1 MRELH
6 LFAGIGGGIL
16 AGEMLGHTAI
26 GAVENN
32 PFCQQV
38 LRKHWPDLP
47 IHGDIRT
54 FDGAA
59 LRGRCDLVCGGFP
72 CQDISSAGRG
82 AGITG
87 ERSSLW
93 FEMLRVVRDVEPG
106 YVFVENSPMLRSRG
120 LDIVLGGLASC
131 GFDAVWE
138 VFSAEACG
146 APHLRKRMWILAAH
160 PDRQR
165 QQERAVHAL
174 RQDGQAAADA
184 AVDRALADADS
195 ALGRREARDADGGAG
210 REAVRVGPEEPGRRS
225 SSLADAGGAGLPAPE
240 REELRREGWWHERRA
255 VAERGWW
262 SAEPAVGRVAHG
274 VPRRVDRLK
283 ALGNAQV
290 PLQAATA
297 FRRLMEALQ

>member
-32 PFCQQV
+32 PFCQGV
-38 LRKHWPDLP
+38 LRKQWPDLP

-54 FDGAA
+54 FQGTA

-93 FEMLRVVRDVEPG
+93 FEMLRVVRDVEPSF
-106 YVFVENSPMLRSRG
+106 VFVENSPMLRSRG
-120 LDIVLGGLASC
+120 LDVILGGLASC

-146 APHLRKRMWILAAH
+146 APHPRKLMWILAAH
-160 PDRQR
+160 PGRTGLPIPECEVVR
-165 QQERAVHAL
+165 GE
-174 RQDGQAAADA
+174 
-184 AVDRALADADS
+184 
-195 ALGRREARDADGGAG
+195 GRR
-210 REAVRVGPEEPGRRS
+210 
-225 SSLADAGGAGLPAPE
+225 
-240 REELRREGWWHERRA
+240 HERGA
-255 VAERGWW
+255 AAERGWW
-262 SAEPAVGRVAHG
+262 AIEPAVGRVAHG

-297 FRRLMEALQ
+297 FRRLMEALR

>member
-32 PFCQQV
+32 PFCQGV
-38 LRKHWPDLP
+38 LRKQWPDLP

-54 FDGAA
+54 FQGTS

-93 FEMLRVVRDVEPG
+93 FEMLRVVRDVEPAF
-106 YVFVENSPMLRSRG
+106 VFVENSPMLRSRG
-120 LDIVLGGLASC
+120 LDVVLGGLASC

-165 QQERAVHAL
+165 QQERALHAL
-174 RQDGQAAADA
+174 REDGQAAADA
-184 AVDRALADADS
+184 AVDRALADADGERRPS
-195 ALGRREARDADGGAG
+195 RPMHAREGEGRRIADGGG
-210 REAVRVGPEEPGRRS
+210 VRATV
-225 SSLADAGGAGLPAPE
+225 ADAGSQGLQAPE
-240 REELRREGWWHERRA
+240 CEELRGEGWWSERGA
-255 VAERGWW
+255 VAQRGWW
-262 SAEPAVGRVAHG
+262 SVEPAVGRVAHG

-297 FRRLMEALQ
+297 FRRLMEALR